1 MKPKSALAI
10 AVATLA
16 SVTSYLVVTAGQA
29 DESSAAVY
37 VTKIP
42 QDTGTGR

>member
-16 SVTSYLVVTAGQA
+16 GVTDYLLVTAAGQA
-29 DESSAAVY
+29 DESSS
-37 VTKIP
+37 
-42 QDTGTGR
+42 QR